1 MSIRVVFWG
10 SAQSVFSNRHYAVLA
25 KVPCQ
30 LVAVIDTP
38 ASRGGSTNP
47 LVNGFSNFVDQARA
61 KDIPLLSPNNPNDP
75 DFIEVIRDYSPD
87 VFIAVG
93 YDRILKPTIL
103 AVPRLL
109 AANFHA
115 SLLPH
120 YRGKHPVFWALR
132 DSKRW
137 AGLTVHIMDPGIDT
151 GDIIYQVKVRT
162 RKADTVSSLYERIMA
177 KSVPL
182 IGRLVDDVEKG
193 TIPRRTQELDEGSY
207 FSSIKD
213 EDYAID
219 WSWDA
224 EKIRRTIV
232 MTPGKCYSQ
241 LAGQR
246 LYFSQ
251 AEKVR
256 SPSEGPPGTVL
267 GLGRTRC
274 LVASGDGAVW
284 LGRASIG
291 DGEEQSMASICREHS
306 YGVGDALF

>member
-1 MSIRVVFWG
+1 
-10 SAQSVFSNRHYAVLA
+10 
-25 KVPCQ
+25 
-30 LVAVIDTP
+30 
-38 ASRGGSTNP
+38 
-47 LVNGFSNFVDQARA
+47 
-61 KDIPLLSPNNPNDP
+61 
-75 DFIEVIRDYSPD
+75 
-87 VFIAVG
+87 VG

-115 SLLPH
+115 SLLPQF
-120 YRGKHPVFWALR
+120 RGKHPVFWTLR
-132 DSKRW
+132 NSDRW
-137 AGLTVHIMDPGIDT
+137 AGLTVHFMDPGIDT

-162 RKADTVSSLYERIMA
+162 RRDDTVSSLYERIMA
-177 KSVPL
+177 KSVYL
-182 IGRLVDDVEKG
+182 IGRLVDDVEEG
-193 TIPRRTQELDEGSY
+193 TVPRRDQELDKGSY

-241 LAGQR
+241 FDGRR
-246 LYFSQ
+246 LSFSQ
-251 AEKVR
+251 AERAR
-256 SPSEGPPGTVL
+256 SLFEGPPGTVL

-274 LVASGDGAVW
+274 LIASGDGAVW
-284 LGRASIG
+284 LGRGRIG
-291 DGEEQSMASICREHS
+291 DGEERSLASICREHG

>member
-1 MSIRVVFWG
+1 
-10 SAQSVFSNRHYAVLA
+10 
-25 KVPCQ
+25 
-30 LVAVIDTP
+30 
-38 ASRGGSTNP
+38 
-47 LVNGFSNFVDQARA
+47 
-61 KDIPLLSPNNPNDP
+61 
-75 DFIEVIRDYSPD
+75 
-87 VFIAVG
+87 VG

-115 SLLPH
+115 SLLPQF
-120 YRGKHPVFWALR
+120 RGKHPVFWTMR
-132 DSKRW
+132 NSERW

-162 RKADTVSSLYERIMA
+162 RRDDTVSSLYERIMA
-177 KSVPL
+177 KSVYL

-193 TIPRRTQELDEGSY
+193 TIPRRAQQLDKGSY
-207 FSSIKD
+207 FSSIKE

-232 MTPGKCYSQ
+232 MTPGKCFSQ
-241 LAGQR
+241 FDGRR

-251 AEKVR
+251 AER
-256 SPSEGPPGTVL
+256 AQSLFEGPPGIVL
-267 GLGRTRC
+267 SLGRTRC

-284 LGRASIG
+284 LGRGRIG
-291 DGEEQSMASICREHS
+291 DGEERSLTSLCREHG